1 MLTGR
6 RDSKRMKTVMPPDI
20 VIGSIQASEVWSY
33 VFLFRTPECDSYNC
47 DYLIWQAL
55 PEITYFFIVESN
67 PVESYQ
73 LPHLWK

>member
-47 DYLIWQAL
+47 DYLI
-55 PEITYFFIVESN
+55 
-67 PVESYQ
+67 
-73 LPHLWK
+73 